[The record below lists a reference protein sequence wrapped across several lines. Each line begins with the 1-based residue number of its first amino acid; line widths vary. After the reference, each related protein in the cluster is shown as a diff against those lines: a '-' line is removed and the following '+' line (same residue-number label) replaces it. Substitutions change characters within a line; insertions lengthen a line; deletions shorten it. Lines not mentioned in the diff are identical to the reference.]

1 MASYCTE
8 QENKFSIHYFS
19 GKCDQIRTKHFF
31 AVLMRQIAMQI
42 RISLT
47 FIEKNN
53 EPHGLT
59 EAFLEPSRTST
70 MELFIKNS
78 YGFLAVNYF
87 RKKATLQMF
96 SWVWLA
102 SLIIRRYSSKVLY
115 DACNN

>member
-47 FIEKNN
+47 FIENIMNLMDLLK
-53 EPHGLT
+53 P
-59 EAFLEPSRTST
+59 F
-70 MELFIKNS
+70 
-78 YGFLAVNYF
+78 
-87 RKKATLQMF
+87 
-96 SWVWLA
+96 
-102 SLIIRRYSSKVLY
+102 
-115 DACNN
+115 